1 MICVKNERAWVSI
14 STSLNGFIPKEFKKK
29 FSRNG
34 SVVNSRIIKSKS
46 NFIKALAPMCDITV
60 SFSHGVF

>member
-1 MICVKNERAWVSI
+1 MYSWNNMCQKCESMG
-14 STSLNGFIPKEFKKK
+14 LNGFIPKKFKKK
-29 FSRNG
+29 ISRNG
-34 SVVNSRIIKSKS
+34 SVVDSRNIKNKS